1 MQKRRGDTETSYI
14 VRENSVLKGV
24 AFFVGAVCVRHT
36 RHTAHFA
43 TTPSETIKHPV
54 ICLLPLV
61 SRPRGRSEPSGCG
74 GGSLATVA
82 DFGSRAFADGHR
94 DQRAAKKRIGDES
107 ADA

>member
-36 RHTAHFA
+36 RAHSA

-54 ICLLPLV
+54 MCLLPLV
-61 SRPRGRSEPSGCG
+61 GRPSGRSEPAGCG

-82 DFGSRAFADGHR
+82 DFGYRAFADGHR